1 MERRDIL
8 KASAIF
14 LGYGLVGGTSLAVLN
29 GCKADASTDWK
40 PSFFSQDEISMLAEV
55 AQRIIPKTD
64 TPGAKDALVHRYMDD
79 AVRWNFT
86 EEEQAKFKAAIGQFD
101 EIAIA
106 DFSNKFVDLSP
117 EEMDKVIQKTADQAR
132 AARKKG
138 DDSPQ
143 LFPTVKG
150 MVAAGYFTSEVGATK
165 ALVYNPVPG
174 PYEGCIPVSDVGGV
188 WALTG

>member
-29 GCKADASTDWK
+29 GCKADPSTDWK
-40 PSFFSQDEISMLAEV
+40 PSFFTQDQISMLAEV
-55 AQRIIPKTD
+55 AERIIPKTD

-79 AVRWNFT
+79 AVRWNYT
-86 EEEQAKFKAAIGQFD
+86 EEEQVLFKTAIGQFD
-101 EIAIA
+101 SIAEE
-106 DFSNKFVDLSP
+106 DFKKKFVDLAP
-117 EEMDKVIQKTADQAR
+117 EEMDKVIQKTADQAK
-132 AARKKG
+132 AAKKSG
-138 DDSPQ
+138 DDTPQ
-143 LFPTVKG
+143 LFTTVRG